1 MTFRPALHAFLPRR
15 RLACGRRALP
25 FLNEDGRACGQQV
38 IWVSQCHGAS
48 APQGNALA
56 IHQDLWRPVQWAQR
70 FAAAFAW
77 LLAATLTLVDAGS
90 GHFLDDSVPVVGV
103 LVAIATW
110 RNTQR
115 PVRLAVAGLLSILL
129 LLHAWQFHA
138 LGTCLVLIAATV
150 IAWAR
155 VWRGFWPEFVMRVF
169 AAALLLLAMQPVL
182 GALQAGS
189 RVPEIGWA
197 LSLSA
202 LAMFLLVYTPSL
214 REGRTLDIS
223 TELVAFVLAFAVIAL
238 IGWHVPGS
246 LVGKMGVDFPPMRPI
261 STLCVAGVAFA
272 LLLRQ
277 REQERAAWIV
287 LALVTVPLLFTLLQ
301 TLGGITTPV
310 NTLLH
315 RLGWLPRPTLPLI
328 GGYTDYGV
336 LTAWLAVAVLPSPL
350 QRWESVRWGITRGL
364 GIAMASVAGMATL
377 GLLIQLPYHQEG
389 LSIYQIS
396 LTASA
401 QIVALGLALAVA
413 GENSLRERM
422 FGVLPMAAALMLG
435 GLYWTAASGD
445 RDAMA
450 RNVMKT
456 QTATTTPTFV
466 RGIELRRGALRQL
479 SASLSAATP
488 EAAQNLFDHYVHD
501 MVGAF
506 AGFRVVRS
514 VGDDGREF
522 RWVQPGFEAPV
533 APSPPMPVAN
543 AGHLLPVA
551 GGWWL
556 TVDTAGRRTQGFI
569 ALDDFVRTLSKAV
582 LSDRPVRATAVGMPA
597 VEQGQPQGTP
607 LSIERVSLPGH
618 DVQLELW
625 APPSLTSF
633 TLPRALVVGGLS
645 SGLLIAFVLFLLDI
659 SRRRSSE
666 AAETARSLLLETE
679 RRLDAQRRLN
689 DAAAMDSATGLPR
702 FSAQASL
709 IAERIAAPAAHGH
722 GLAIVDLD
730 GFGMV
735 NDSFGHDG
743 GDEVLRRMGQRI
755 SAACEDQGGVYRY
768 GGEGFLV
775 LFPDMDIDQ
784 LNRCAEEIRR
794 AVGQPVALY
803 STHPSFT
810 VTASIG
816 LAHAPE
822 HGADLQTLLRC
833 ADDARHLAK
842 RAGRNQVR
850 LPSATTQQ
858 ETSDRLSRVT
868 ALREAVARGQLRLV
882 YQPVV
887 AGDSSQLTGFEA
899 LARWR
904 HPAWG
909 DVPPSVFIPLAES
922 AGLMEDIGHFVLEQ
936 ACQQLA
942 RWRAMGLRTLGMAVN
957 LSPSQLGQPTL
968 APWIADCLQRHD
980 LPADAL
986 TLELT
991 ESVLVEDMG
1000 AAQDMLQALHALG
1013 VRLALDD
1020 FGTGY
1025 SSMSYLQR
1033 LPLDIIKIDRSFVD
1047 GIATESTDR
1056 AIARTI
1062 LVLAHEMGMRTI
1074 AEGVETSEQMQALQ
1088 QMGCDEMQGYF
1099 FGRPMEVDEATTLA
1113 RGELRHGAG

>member
-1 MTFRPALHAFLPRR
+1 M
-15 RLACGRRALP
+15 
-25 FLNEDGRACGQQV
+25 
-38 IWVSQCHGAS
+38 
-48 APQGNALA
+48 A

-110 RNTQR
+110 RNPQR
-115 PVRLAVAGLLSILL
+115 AVRLSVAGLLTALL
-129 LLHAWQFHA
+129 LLHLWQFHA
-138 LGTCLVLIAATV
+138 LGICLVLAAATA

-155 VWRGFWPEFVMRVF
+155 VWRGFWPEFLMRVC
-169 AAALLLLAMQPVL
+169 AATLLLLAVQPVL
-182 GALQAGS
+182 GALQPGNA
-189 RVPEIGWA
+189 PAEIGWP

-214 REGRTLDIS
+214 RDGRALDTS
-223 TELVAFVLAFAVIAL
+223 TELVAFVVAFALIAL
-238 IGWHVPGS
+238 VGWHVPGS

-261 STLCVAGVAFA
+261 STLCVALVAMA
-272 LLLRQ
+272 LLLRH
-277 REQERAAWIV
+277 REYDRAAWIL

-301 TLGGITTPV
+301 TLGGITTPA
-310 NTLLH
+310 NALLH
-315 RLGWLPRPTLPLI
+315 RLGWLPRATTPLI

-336 LTAWLAVAVLPSPL
+336 LTGWLAVAVLPQSL
-350 QRWESVRWGITRGL
+350 QRWESQRWGITRGL

-377 GLLIQLPYHQEG
+377 GLLIQLPYHRG
-389 LSIYQIS
+389 GMSIYQIS

-401 QIVALGLALAVA
+401 QLVALGLALAVA
-413 GENSLRERM
+413 GENSLRERL

-435 GLYWTAASGD
+435 GLYWGAASAD
-445 RDAMA
+445 RNAMA

-456 QTATTTPTFV
+456 QTATAAPTFL
-466 RGIELRRGALRQL
+466 RGVELRRGALRQL
-479 SASLSAATP
+479 SVSLDAAAP
-488 EAAQNLFDHYVHD
+488 DAAEGLFEQYVDD
-501 MVGAF
+501 MVGAY

-514 VGDDGREF
+514 VGDGGEL
-522 RWVQPGFEAPV
+522 RWVQAGFDAPA
-533 APSPPMPVAN
+533 APSPPVPV
-543 AGHLLPVA
+543 GDIGLLQPVA

-556 TVDTAGRRTQGFI
+556 TVDTAGRRTQAFI

-582 LSDRPVRATAVGMPA
+582 LSDRPVRASSAGMPTL
-597 VEQGQPQGTP
+597 EQGEPQGAP
-607 LSIERVSLPGH
+607 LSVERVALPGH
-618 DVQLELW
+618 EVQLELW
-625 APPSLTSF
+625 APPALTSF

-645 SGLLIAFVLFLLDI
+645 SGLLIAFVLFLLDL

-679 RRLDAQRRLN
+679 RRLDAQRRLT
-689 DAAAMDSATGLPR
+689 DAAALDSATGLPR
-702 FSAQASL
+702 FSAQANL
-709 IAERIAAPAAHGH
+709 ITERIVAPSAYGH
-722 GLAIVDLD
+722 GLAIIDLD

-755 SAACEDQGGVYRY
+755 SVACEGQGCVYRY
-768 GGEGFLV
+768 GGEGFLAHFAD
-775 LFPDMDIDQ
+775 LDIDQ
-784 LNRCAEEIRR
+784 LTRLAEDIRR
-794 AVGQPVALY
+794 AVGQPIALY

-816 LAHAPE
+816 LAHSPE
-822 HGADLQTLLRC
+822 HGADLQTLLRS

-850 LPSATTQQ
+850 LPSARTQQ
-858 ETSDRLSRVT
+858 EASDRLSRVT
-868 ALREAVARGQLRLV
+868 ALREAVERGQLRLA

-887 AGDSSQLTGFEA
+887 DADTLQLTGFEA
-899 LARWR
+899 LARWH
-904 HPAWG
+904 HPVWG

-922 AGLMEDIGHFVLEQ
+922 AGLMEDVGHFVLEQ

-942 RWRAMGLRTLGMAVN
+942 RWRGMGLRTLHVAVN

-968 APWIADCLQRHD
+968 APWIAECLRRHA

-1000 AAQDMLQALHALG
+1000 AAQRMLQALHALG

-1025 SSMSYLQR
+1025 SSMAYLQR

-1047 GIATESTDR
+1047 GIAAESTDR

-1062 LVLAHEMGMRTI
+1062 LVLAREMGLRTI
-1074 AEGVETSEQMQALQ
+1074 AEGVETSEQMHALQ

-1099 FGRPMEVDEATTLA
+1099 FGRPMEVDEATALG
-1113 RGELRHGAG
+1113 RGELRQAQG

>member
-1 MTFRPALHAFLPRR
+1 M
-15 RLACGRRALP
+15 
-25 FLNEDGRACGQQV
+25 
-38 IWVSQCHGAS
+38 
-48 APQGNALA
+48 A

-110 RNTQR
+110 RNPQR
-115 PVRLAVAGLLSILL
+115 AVRLSVAGLLTALL
-129 LLHAWQFHA
+129 LLHLWQFHA
-138 LGTCLVLIAATV
+138 LGTCLVLAAATA

-155 VWRGFWPEFVMRVF
+155 VWRGFWPEFLMRVC
-169 AAALLLLAMQPVL
+169 AATLLLLAVQPVL
-182 GALQAGS
+182 GALQPGNA
-189 RVPEIGWA
+189 PAEIGWP

-214 REGRTLDIS
+214 RDGRALDTS
-223 TELVAFVLAFAVIAL
+223 TELVAFVVAFALIAL
-238 IGWHVPGS
+238 VGWHVPGS

-261 STLCVAGVAFA
+261 STLCVALVAMA
-272 LLLRQ
+272 LLLRH
-277 REQERAAWIV
+277 REYDRAAWIL

-301 TLGGITTPV
+301 TLGGITTPA
-310 NTLLH
+310 NALLH
-315 RLGWLPRPTLPLI
+315 RLGWLPRATTPLI

-336 LTAWLAVAVLPSPL
+336 LTGWLAVAVLPQSL
-350 QRWESVRWGITRGL
+350 QRWESQRWGITRGL

-377 GLLIQLPYHQEG
+377 GLLIQLPYHRG
-389 LSIYQIS
+389 GMSIYQIS

-401 QIVALGLALAVA
+401 QLVALGLALAVA
-413 GENSLRERM
+413 GENSLRERL

-435 GLYWTAASGD
+435 GLYWGAASAD
-445 RDAMA
+445 RNAMA

-456 QTATTTPTFV
+456 QTATAAPTFL
-466 RGIELRRGALRQL
+466 RGVELRRGALRQL
-479 SASLSAATP
+479 SVSLDAAAP
-488 EAAQNLFDHYVHD
+488 DAAEGLFEQYVDD
-501 MVGAF
+501 MVGAY

-514 VGDDGREF
+514 VGDGGEL
-522 RWVQPGFEAPV
+522 RWVQAGFDAPA
-533 APSPPMPVAN
+533 APSPPVPV
-543 AGHLLPVA
+543 GDIGLLQPVA

-556 TVDTAGRRTQGFI
+556 TVDTAGRRTQAFI

-582 LSDRPVRATAVGMPA
+582 LSDRPVRASAAGMPTL
-597 VEQGQPQGTP
+597 EQGEPQGAP
-607 LSIERVSLPGH
+607 LSVERVALPGH
-618 DVQLELW
+618 EVQLELW
-625 APPSLTSF
+625 APPALTSF

-645 SGLLIAFVLFLLDI
+645 SGLLIAFVLFLLDL

-679 RRLDAQRRLN
+679 RRLDAQRRLT
-689 DAAAMDSATGLPR
+689 DAAALDSATGLPR
-702 FSAQASL
+702 FSAQANL
-709 IAERIAAPAAHGH
+709 ITERIVAPSAYGH
-722 GLAIVDLD
+722 GLAIIDLD

-755 SAACEDQGGVYRY
+755 STACEGRGCVYRY
-768 GGEGFLV
+768 GGEGFLAHFAD
-775 LFPDMDIDQ
+775 LDIDQ
-784 LNRCAEEIRR
+784 LTRLAEDIRR
-794 AVGQPVALY
+794 AVGQPIALY

-816 LAHAPE
+816 LAHSPE
-822 HGADLQTLLRC
+822 HGADLQTLLRS

-850 LPSATTQQ
+850 LPSARTQQ
-858 ETSDRLSRVT
+858 EASDRLSRVT
-868 ALREAVARGQLRLV
+868 ALREAVERGQLRLA

-887 AGDSSQLTGFEA
+887 DADTLQLTGFEA
-899 LARWR
+899 LARWH
-904 HPAWG
+904 HPVWG

-922 AGLMEDIGHFVLEQ
+922 AGLMEDVGHFVLEQ

-942 RWRAMGLRTLGMAVN
+942 RWRGMGLRTLHVAVN

-968 APWIADCLQRHD
+968 APWIAECLRRHA

-1000 AAQDMLQALHALG
+1000 AAQRMLQALHALG

-1025 SSMSYLQR
+1025 SSMAYLQR

-1047 GIATESTDR
+1047 GIAAESTDR

-1062 LVLAHEMGMRTI
+1062 LVLAREMGLRTI
-1074 AEGVETSEQMQALQ
+1074 AEGVETSEQMHALQ

-1099 FGRPMEVDEATTLA
+1099 FGRPMEVDEATALG
-1113 RGELRHGAG
+1113 RGELRQAQG